1 MIEINF
7 NGNILT
13 FIHCVYFL
21 CLIPSFKTHSIF
33 ISLLWFFD
41 DVLIHAN
48 EIMTG
53 VRYISHPLNMEFLVA
68 ESLTSLSN
76 LVQLDVRKNKL
87 QSLPAGIGSLLNLTC
102 LKSG

>member
-1 MIEINF
+1 MD
-7 NGNILT
+7 
-13 FIHCVYFL
+13 
-21 CLIPSFKTHSIF
+21 LIQT
-33 ISLLWFFD
+33 
-41 DVLIHAN
+41 N
-48 EIMTG
+48 EIITG
-53 VRYISHPLNMEFLVA
+53 VRYIFHSLKMEFLVA